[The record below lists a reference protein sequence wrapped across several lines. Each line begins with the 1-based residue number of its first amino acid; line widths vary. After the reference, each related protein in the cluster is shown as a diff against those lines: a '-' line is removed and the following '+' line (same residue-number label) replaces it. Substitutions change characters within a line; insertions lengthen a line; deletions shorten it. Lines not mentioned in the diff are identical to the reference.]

1 MLGPVDGAE
10 VPARCPSATA
20 WRAHLDN
27 LPARPGGPYWGL
39 RLFPAMDLFI
49 RPLHAF
55 GVIALGSCRV
65 VHVGVIRH
73 PTVTW
78 VAQQLREATPFG
90 QRPRYLIRDHN
101 SKDGQSFMRVS
112 EARRTRGARCGS
124 TSRTSIPRGHNQGL
138 QQRIPAA
145 TQVGALRPATAGT
158 VPAVAVLGGLH
169 YLNRRVC
176 PDPWR
181 ETA

>member
-1 MLGPVDGAE
+1 
-10 VPARCPSATA
+10 
-20 WRAHLDN
+20 
-27 LPARPGGPYWGL
+27 
-39 RLFPAMDLFI
+39 MDLFI
-49 RPLHAF
+49 RPLHALC
-55 GVIALGSCRV
+55 VITLGSCRV
-65 VHVGVIRH
+65 VHVGAIRH

-78 VAQQLREATPFG
+78 VAQQLHEATPFG
-90 QRPRYLIRDHN
+90 QRPRYLIRDNN
-101 SKDGQSFMRVS
+101 SKNGQSFMRVS
-112 EARRTRGARCGS
+112 EANASSAVCGASAWTMFWSAARRTRGARCGS